1 MLLHLVVFSAR
12 EEDVVKRVTMNTS
25 THNLFSLFV
34 DDQRPTHWKAFV
46 ARTPSVDL
54 SWLIRKF
61 QSLHRPFASL
71 NLCHCRCHTAQ

>member
-46 ARTPSVDL
+46 AQAPSVDL

-61 QSLHRPFASL
+61 QSLHRPFTSL
-71 NLCHCRCHTAQ
+71 DLCHCRCHSTT